1 MEVHH
6 LSSILD
12 WIFHEPPGPT
22 YLALEHSNWES
33 LELPGLIHNWDQAM
47 EKLQIYPVIQRSH
60 GIDGP

>member
-22 YLALEHSNWES
+22 YPALEHSNWES
-33 LELPGLIHNWDQAM
+33 LELPGLIHNWDQA
-47 EKLQIYPVIQRSH
+47 
-60 GIDGP
+60 